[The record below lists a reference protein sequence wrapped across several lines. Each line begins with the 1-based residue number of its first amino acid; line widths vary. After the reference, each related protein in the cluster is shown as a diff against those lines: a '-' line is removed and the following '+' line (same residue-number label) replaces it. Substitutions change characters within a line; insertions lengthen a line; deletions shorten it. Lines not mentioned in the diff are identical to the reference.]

1 MIDRLFGNQTMS
13 VLSNAMRATDL
24 EHQVISHN
32 LANIDTPGF
41 KRSEVLFQSTLAA
54 ALRAQADGSDQL
66 PGTRTHPEHLPIGDV
81 VAPADV
87 RAQTVVRAE
96 TSLRP
101 DGNNVDI
108 DAEMTRLSE
117 NTVLYQALSQLV
129 KMKLTALRSAIR
141 EGR

>member
-13 VLSNAMRATDL
+13 VLSNALRATDL
-24 EHQVISHN
+24 EHQVIAHN
-32 LANIDTPGF
+32 LANVDTPGF

-54 ALRAQADGSDQL
+54 ALRAQTDGSDQL
-66 PGTRTHPEHLPIGDV
+66 QGTRTNPNHLPIGEVASPSDV
-81 VAPADV
+81 QGQA
-87 RAQTVVRAE
+87 VVRAE

-129 KMKLTALRSAIR
+129 KMKLTQLRSAIR